1 MLPCNKQRKRDMATT
16 NAERQKKFREKHKYQ
31 TRRLDMRISDE
42 AWSALER
49 LVKDSGMTK
58 RKFLEKL
65 FVELDSEKMMKMS
78 RDELELY
85 LALDD

>member
-1 MLPCNKQRKRDMATT
+1 MATT

-42 AWSALER
+42 AWNALER

-58 RKFLEKL
+58 RKFLERL
-65 FVELDSEKMMKMS
+65 FIELDFEKMTKMS
-78 RDELELY
+78 DKESKRYLEL
-85 LALDD
+85 DD